1 MLSAETLVGMGEL
14 RKIQEIDNV
23 FRDVHKSPLNVLV
36 IDKIENI
43 INYNPIGPRFSN
55 DILQVYL
62 TKTSKGRRLLIIGTT
77 SQYQVFKH
85 MNLIDSFND
94 AIAVPPIKHIEE
106 VGKVLDKLGFMNK
119 SEREEILSQLSR
131 YDINIGIKSLI
142 DVLMVSK
149 YSRDT
154 VDEVVNNIVEK
165 MSG

>member
-1 MLSAETLVGMGEL
+1 M
-14 RKIQEIDNV
+14 
-23 FRDVHKSPLNVLV
+23 
-36 IDKIENI
+36 
-43 INYNPIGPRFSN
+43 
-55 DILQVYL
+55 
-62 TKTSKGRRLLIIGTT
+62 
-77 SQYQVFKH
+77 
-85 MNLIDSFND
+85 
-94 AIAVPPIKHIEE
+94 
-106 VGKVLDKLGFMNK
+106 LDKLGFMNK

>member
-1 MLSAETLVGMGEL
+1 
-14 RKIQEIDNV
+14 
-23 FRDVHKSPLNVLV
+23 
-36 IDKIENI
+36 
-43 INYNPIGPRFSN
+43 
-55 DILQVYL
+55 
-62 TKTSKGRRLLIIGTT
+62 
-77 SQYQVFKH
+77 

-154 VDEVVNNIVEK
+154 VDEVVNNIVENEWIN
-165 MSG
+165 

>member
-1 MLSAETLVGMGEL
+1 
-14 RKIQEIDNV
+14 
-23 FRDVHKSPLNVLV
+23 
-36 IDKIENI
+36 
-43 INYNPIGPRFSN
+43 
-55 DILQVYL
+55 
-62 TKTSKGRRLLIIGTT
+62 
-77 SQYQVFKH
+77 
-85 MNLIDSFND
+85 
-94 AIAVPPIKHIEE
+94 
-106 VGKVLDKLGFMNK
+106 MNK